1 MKSPAILFYTS
12 DFLIGTTFMSNEEV
26 GKYIKLLCMQH
37 QQGHIS
43 EEDFYKICSKQ
54 DIKVIEKFKLDKN
67 NKYFNKRMDEEID
80 KRLNYSKSRS
90 SNRKANPNKTKEKQ
104 DNHMNNIC
112 KSYEKHMENEN
123 ININDNDNTNK
134 EKEIVKRK
142 NHLED
147 YNEIIDYL
155 NLKTNS
161 SYKSTTP
168 KTRELIK
175 ARYNEGFTLDDF
187 KQVIDNKVSS
197 WGSDEKMV
205 TYLRPET
212 LFSNKFEGYLNEKV
226 AIRKLDPIDQVYM
239 EMKGKNKL

>member
-12 DFLIGTTFMSNEEV
+12 DFLIGTTFMTNEEV

-37 QQGHIS
+37 QQGHIL
-43 EEDFYKICSKQ
+43 EEDFYKICTKE
-54 DIKVIEKFKLDKN
+54 DTKVIEKFKLDKN

-90 SNRKANPNKTKEKQ
+90 QNRKANPSKIKEKQ
-104 DNHMNNIC
+104 DEHMKNIC

-123 ININDNDNTNK
+123 ININDNKLYK
-134 EKEIVKRK
+134 EKEIVKRE

-147 YNEIIDYL
+147 YNEIINYL

-175 ARYNEGFTLDDF
+175 ARYNEGFSLDDF
-187 KQVIDNKVSS
+187 KQVIDNKVNS
-197 WGSDEKMV
+197 WGNDEKMV
-205 TYLRPET
+205 AYLRPET
-212 LFSNKFEGYLNEKV
+212 LFSNKFESYLNEKV
-226 AIRKLDPIDQVYM
+226 ALKKLDAIDRAFLK
-239 EMKGKNKL
+239 MKESGEIE